1 MLTLYTYF
9 RSSAAFR
16 VRIALN
22 LKGLDWQPEVIWLPA
37 GEQAGAA
44 YLAVN
49 PQALVPTLVEDGH
62 HLAQSLAI
70 LEYLDETHPEPPLL
84 PGSARDRARIRSLA
98 ALVACDIHPVNNLR
112 ILKYLKR
119 EMGQDQAAIDT
130 WYRHWCNQ
138 GLAAYERQLGDG
150 GAGRFSHG
158 GQVTLADVCLVPQ
171 VFNARRYEV
180 DLAQYPKVAA
190 VVDQCMVL
198 PAFQAAEPS
207 RQPEAARAP
216 G

>member
-22 LKGLDWQPEVIWLPA
+22 LKGLEWQPEVIWLPS
-37 GEQAGAA
+37 GEQSGTA
-44 YLAVN
+44 YLQAN
-49 PQALVPTLVEDGH
+49 PQGLVPTLVEDGH
-62 HLAQSLAI
+62 HLAQSIAI
-70 LEYLDETHPEPPLL
+70 IEYLDETHPQPPLL
-84 PGSARDRARIRSLA
+84 PGSPRDRARLRSLA
-98 ALVACDIHPVNNLR
+98 GLLACDIPPINHLR
-112 ILKYLKR
+112 IRKYLKR
-119 EMGQDQAAIDT
+119 EMGQSQAAIDT

-138 GLAAYERQLGDG
+138 GLAAYERQLDDG

-158 GQVTLADVCLVPQ
+158 DHPSLADICLVPQ

-180 DLAQYPKVAA
+180 DMAAYPRVSAI
-190 VVDQCMVL
+190 VDNCMVL
-198 PAFQAAEPS
+198 PAFQDAEPS